1 MALEIVGLGKR
12 LGYCTVSNS
21 GDREMKGLVLIVA
34 GMALTGCTTFSEVTY
49 AERIEIRQNMA
60 RLQTE
65 QVQRQI
71 IRYTNDKR
79 N

>member
-1 MALEIVGLGKR
+1 
-12 LGYCTVSNS
+12 
-21 GDREMKGLVLIVA
+21 MKGLVLIVA

>member
-1 MALEIVGLGKR
+1 
-12 LGYCTVSNS
+12 
-21 GDREMKGLVLIVA
+21 MKGLFLI
-34 GMALTGCTTFSEVTY
+34 MAATSVTGCATLETVTY
-49 AERIEIRQNMA
+49 DERIQIRQNMA

>member
-1 MALEIVGLGKR
+1 VGFRKR
-12 LGYCTVSNS
+12 LGYCKIPESI
-21 GDREMKGLVLIVA
+21 GDEEMKGLFLI
-34 GMALTGCTTFSEVTY
+34 MAATSVTGCATLETVTY
-49 AERIEIRQNMA
+49 DERIQIRQNMA

>member
-1 MALEIVGLGKR
+1 
-12 LGYCTVSNS
+12 
-21 GDREMKGLVLIVA
+21 MKGIVA
-34 GMALTGCTTFSEVTY
+34 LLIGASLTGCASFEQVTY
-49 AERIEIRQNMA
+49 EERIQIRQNMA

-71 IRYTNDKR
+71 IKYTNDKR